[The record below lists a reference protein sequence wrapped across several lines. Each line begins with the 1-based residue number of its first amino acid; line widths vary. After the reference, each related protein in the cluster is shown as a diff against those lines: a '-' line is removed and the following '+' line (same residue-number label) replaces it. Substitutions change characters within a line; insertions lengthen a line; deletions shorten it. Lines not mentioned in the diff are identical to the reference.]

1 MGYEGGEQVQIP
13 TFGGGGGG
21 RPVAVGGGGLY

>member
-13 TFGGGGGG
+13 TFGGGGG
-21 RPVAVGGGGLY
+21 RPVAVGGGLY